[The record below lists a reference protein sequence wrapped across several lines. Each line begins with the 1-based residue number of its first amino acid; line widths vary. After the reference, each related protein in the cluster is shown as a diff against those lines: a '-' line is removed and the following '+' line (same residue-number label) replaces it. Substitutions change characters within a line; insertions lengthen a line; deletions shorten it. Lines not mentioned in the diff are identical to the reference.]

1 MLFAAVL
8 RFSRRRLDGPAGRW
22 QNAPMLS
29 ALMVAAALSPAVQAF
44 VKIDKPVVAITR
56 VRVIDGTGGPPREDQ
71 TVVIS
76 GGKIAAVGPWAST
89 PAPQGALVLQREGG
103 TVLPGLVGMH
113 DHLFYPAGGAIF
125 HAMPRSFPRLY
136 LAAGVTTI
144 RTTGSIEPY
153 TDLEVKKEIDAGKQP
168 GPRVH
173 VTGPYLEGQGTF
185 TPQMHE
191 IRDPEDARRTVEF
204 WAEQGATSF
213 KAYNFLTRAEL
224 GAAIQAAHARGI
236 KVTGHLCS
244 IGFREAAVLG
254 IDDLEHGLVVDTE
267 FFSGK
272 KPDECPLPRAAAIE
286 LSRMDMGSPQIQQLV
301 AELVKRKVAITSTLP
316 VFELFD
322 PTRMTQPRALE
333 AMSPDARS
341 LYLQNQLRNAQPA
354 KDAADWKKLL
364 QLEMQFERAFAAA
377 GGTLLAGCDPTG
389 NGGVLAGYGDQ
400 RGVELLVEAG
410 FTPVEA
416 IRIAT
421 MNGAQFLAEAE
432 RIGSIAPGKLADLV
446 LVEGDPSKRIA
457 DVEKVEI
464 VFKDGVGYD
473 PGKLIDS
480 VRGTVGLR

>member
-1 MLFAAVL
+1 
-8 RFSRRRLDGPAGRW
+8 
-22 QNAPMLS
+22 
-29 ALMVAAALSPAVQAF
+29 
-44 VKIDKPVVAITR
+44 
-56 VRVIDGTGGPPREDQ
+56 
-71 TVVIS
+71 
-76 GGKIAAVGPWAST
+76 
-89 PAPQGALVLQREGG
+89 
-103 TVLPGLVGMH
+103 
-113 DHLFYPAGGAIF
+113 
-125 HAMPRSFPRLY
+125 
-136 LAAGVTTI
+136 
-144 RTTGSIEPY
+144 
-153 TDLEVKKEIDAGKQP
+153 VKKEIDSGKQP
-168 GPRVH
+168 GPRVF
-173 VTGPYLEGQGTF
+173 VTGPYLEGRGTF

-191 IRDPEDARRTVEF
+191 IEDPDDARRTVEF
-204 WAEQGATSF
+204 WAGQGATSF

-224 GAAIQAAHARGI
+224 GAAIQAAHALGI

-244 IGFREAAVLG
+244 IGFREAAALG

-267 FFSGK
+267 FLSGK
-272 KPDECPLPRAAAIE
+272 KPDECPMPRAAAIE
-286 LSRMDMGSPQIQQLV
+286 LSRMEVGSPQIQQLIG
-301 AELVKRKVAITSTLP
+301 ELVKRKVAVTSTLP

-333 AMSPDARS
+333 AMSPDARA

-364 QLEMQFERAFAAA
+364 QLEMQFERAFVAA

-389 NGGVLAGYGDQ
+389 NGGVVAGYGDQ

-421 MNGAQFLAEAE
+421 LNGAQFLGEAE
-432 RIGSIAPGKLADLV
+432 RIGSIASGKLADLV
-446 LVEGDPSKRIA
+446 LVEGDPSKKIA
-457 DVEKVEI
+457 DIEKAEL

>member
-1 MLFAAVL
+1 ML
-8 RFSRRRLDGPAGRW
+8 G
-22 QNAPMLS
+22 
-29 ALMVAAALSPAVQAF
+29 ALIVAAALSPAVQAL

-56 VRVIDGTGGPPREDQ
+56 VRVVDGTGAPAREGQ
-71 TVVIS
+71 MVVIS
-76 GGKIAAVGPWAST
+76 GGKIAAIWPAAST
-89 PAPQGALVLQREGG
+89 PVPQGALVVERGG
-103 TVLPGLVGMH
+103 GPLLPGLVGMH

-191 IRDPEDARRTVEF
+191 IRDPDDARRTVEF

-213 KAYNFLTRAEL
+213 KADHFLTRAEL

-244 IGFREAAVLG
+244 IGFREAAAVG
-254 IDDLEHGLVVDTE
+254 VDDLEHGRVVDAE
-267 FFSGK
+267 FCSGK
-272 KPDECPLPRAAAIE
+272 KPAECPSPRAAAIE
-286 LSRMDMGSPQIQQLV
+286 LSRMEVGSPQIQQLIG
-301 AELVKRKVAITSTLP
+301 ELVKRKVAVTSTLP

-333 AMSPDARS
+333 AMSPDARL

-377 GGTLLAGCDPTG
+377 GGMLLAGCDPTG

-410 FTPVEA
+410 FMPGEG
-416 IRIAT
+416 IRIAPP
-421 MNGAQFLAEAE
+421 NGAQFLGGAG
-432 RIGSIAPGKLADLV
+432 RIGSGAPGKLGGVV
-446 LVEGDPSKRIA
+446 LVGGGPS
-457 DVEKVEI
+457 E
-464 VFKDGVGYD
+464 
-473 PGKLIDS
+473 
-480 VRGTVGLR
+480 

>member
-1 MLFAAVL
+1 MP
-8 RFSRRRLDGPAGRW
+8 RLDGCARRW
-22 QNAPMLS
+22 QKARMLI
-29 ALMVAAALSPAVQAF
+29 ALVVAAALSPAVQAF

-71 TVVIS
+71 TLVIAGS
-76 GGKIAAVGPWAST
+76 KIAALGPSAST
-89 PAPQGALVLQREGG
+89 PVPQGAVVLQREGG

-125 HAMPRSFPRLY
+125 HSMPRSFPRLY

-153 TDLEVKKEIDAGKQP
+153 TDLEVKKEIEAGKQP

-191 IRDPEDARRTVEF
+191 IRDAEDARRTVEF
-204 WAEQGATSF
+204 WAGQGATSF

-224 GAAIQAAHARGI
+224 GAAIRAAHARGI

-244 IGFREAAVLG
+244 IGFREAAALG

-286 LSRMDMGSPQIQQLV
+286 LSHMEVGS
-301 AELVKRKVAITSTLP
+301 RS
-316 VFELFD
+316 
-322 PTRMTQPRALE
+322 TQPRALE
-333 AMSPDARS
+333 AMSPDARAT
-341 LYLQNQLRNAQPA
+341 YLQNQLRNAQPA
-354 KDAADWKKLL
+354 AGTADWKRLL

-377 GGTLLAGCDPTG
+377 GGMLLAGCDPTG

-421 MNGAQFLAEAE
+421 LNGAQFLGEAE
-432 RIGSIAPGKLADLV
+432 RIGSVAPGKLADLV
-446 LVEGDPSKRIA
+446 LVEGDPSKKIE
-457 DVEKVEI
+457 DIEKVEL
-464 VFKDGVGYD
+464 VFKEGVGYD
-473 PGKLIDS
+473 SPKLIES

>member
-1 MLFAAVL
+1 MLI
-8 RFSRRRLDGPAGRW
+8 
-22 QNAPMLS
+22 
-29 ALMVAAALSPAVQAF
+29 ALVVAAALSPVVQAF
-44 VKIDKPVVAITR
+44 VKIDKPAVAITR
-56 VRVIDGTGGPPREDQ
+56 VRVIDGTGAPPREDL

-76 GGKIAAVGPWAST
+76 GGKIAAVGPSAST
-89 PAPQGALVLQREGG
+89 PVPQGAVVLQREGG

-125 HAMPRSFPRLY
+125 HEMPRSFPRLY

-153 TDLEVKKEIDAGKQP
+153 TDLEVKKEIDSGKQP
-168 GPRVH
+168 GPRVF
-173 VTGPYLEGQGTF
+173 VTGPYLEGRGTF

-191 IRDPEDARRTVEF
+191 IQDPEDARRTVEF
-204 WAEQGATSF
+204 WAGQGATSF

-224 GAAIQAAHARGI
+224 GAAIKAAHARGI

-244 IGFREAAVLG
+244 IGFREAAELG

-267 FFSGK
+267 FFPGK
-272 KPDECPLPRAAAIE
+272 KPDECPPPRAAAAD
-286 LSRMDMGSPQIQQLV
+286 LTRMGMGSPQIRELI

-322 PTRMTQPRALE
+322 PARSTQPRALE
-333 AMSPDARS
+333 AMAPDARA

-354 KDAADWKKLL
+354 KDAPDWKKLL
-364 QLEMQFERAFAAA
+364 QLEMQFERAFVAA

-389 NGGVLAGYGDQ
+389 NGGALAGFGDQ

-416 IRIAT
+416 
-421 MNGAQFLAEAE
+421 E
-432 RIGSIAPGKLADLV
+432 RIGSVAPGKLADLV
-446 LVEGDPSKRIA
+446 LVEGDPSKKIE
-457 DVEKVEI
+457 DIEKAEL
-464 VFKDGVGYD
+464 VFKEGVGYD
-473 PGKLIDS
+473 SPKLIES
-480 VRGTVGLR
+480 VRGTVGLREGARDALIAPTPADRQGSSTAQDCPAAAFAGRGSAGEGG